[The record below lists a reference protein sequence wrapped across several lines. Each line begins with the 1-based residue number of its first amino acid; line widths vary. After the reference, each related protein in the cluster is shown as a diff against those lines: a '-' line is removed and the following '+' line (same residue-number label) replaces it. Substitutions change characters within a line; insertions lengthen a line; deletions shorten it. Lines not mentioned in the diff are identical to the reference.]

1 MPTTERAAQG
11 WYEAVAGSELAQG
24 DLLQQVLLPFISS
37 SDPNRP
43 EIVLERT
50 SAVVLTQTCDLENQ
64 KVTQVL
70 LGAVV
75 PYDSYAE
82 AEGSRGNHFV
92 ASRRFRKAV
101 LEGALPPLA
110 ILRPSDEA
118 ALPFEWSLVDFRRLY
133 TLPLNDVRSMA
144 DTLGARLRLRSPYR
158 EHLAQ
163 SFARFHM
170 RVGLPTDATDFEELV
185 TSSESLG

>member
-1 MPTTERAAQG
+1 MPTTERAAKG
-11 WYEAVAGSELAQG
+11 WYEAVTGSDLAQG

-50 SAVVLTQTCDLENQ
+50 AAVVLTQTCDLENQ

-75 PYDSYAE
+75 EYDSYAE
-82 AEGSRGNHFV
+82 AERLRGNYFV

-110 ILRPSDEA
+110 VLRPSDA
-118 ALPFEWSLVDFRRLY
+118 AGVPFEWSLVDFRRLY
-133 TLPLNDVRSMA
+133 TLPLIDVRSMA
-144 DTLGARLRLRSPYR
+144 DSLGVRLRLRSPYR

-170 RVGLPTDATDFEELV
+170 RVGLPTDATDFEELA
-185 TSSESLG
+185 TA

>member
-1 MPTTERAAQG
+1 MPTTEPAVKG
-11 WYEAVAGSELAQG
+11 WYEAVSGSELAQG

-75 PYDSYAE
+75 EYDTYAE
-82 AEGSRGNHFV
+82 AERSRGNHYV

-110 ILRPSDEA
+110 VLRPADA
-118 ALPFEWSLVDFRRLY
+118 ASVPFGWSLVDFRRLY
-133 TLPLNDVRSMA
+133 TLPLTDVRTMA
-144 DTLGARLRLRSPYR
+144 ESLGVRLRLRSPYR

-170 RVGLPTDATDFEELV
+170 RVGLPTDASDFEELAMA
-185 TSSESLG
+185 

>member
-1 MPTTERAAQG
+1 MPTTEPALSG
-11 WYEAVAGSELAQG
+11 WYQAVSGPDLAQG
-24 DLLQQVLLPFISS
+24 DVLQQVLLPFISS

-70 LGAVV
+70 LGVV
-75 PYDSYAE
+75 VRYESYAE
-82 AEGSRGNHFV
+82 TERSRGNQFV
-92 ASRRFRKAV
+92 HSRRFRKAV

-110 ILRPSDEA
+110 VLRPSEIA
-118 ALPFEWSLVDFRRLY
+118 GLPLEWSLVDFRRLY
-133 TLPLNDVRSMA
+133 TLPLDDVRSMA
-144 DTLGARLRLRSPYR
+144 DALGTRLRLRSPYR

-170 RVGLPTDATDFEELV
+170 RVGLPTDATDFEDLAIA
-185 TSSESLG
+185 

>member
-1 MPTTERAAQG
+1 MLTTETAAPS
-11 WYEAVAGSELAQG
+11 WYETVTGSELAQG

-43 EIVLERT
+43 EISLERT
-50 SAVVLTQTCDLENQ
+50 SAMVLTQTCDLENR

-70 LGAVV
+70 LGAVA
-75 PYDSYAE
+75 PYESYAE
-82 AEGSRGNHFV
+82 AETARGNSFV

-110 ILRPSDEA
+110 VLRPTDA
-118 ALPFEWSLVDFRRLY
+118 AGLPFEWSLVDFRRLY
-133 TLPLNDVRSMA
+133 TLPLDDVQKLANS
-144 DTLGARLRLRSPYR
+144 LGTRLRLRSPYR
-158 EHLAQ
+158 EHVAQ

-170 RVGLPTDATDFEELV
+170 RVGLPTDAADFEEL
-185 TSSESLG
+185 SND

>member
-1 MPTTERAAQG
+1 MPTSKPVHSG
-11 WYEAVAGSELAQG
+11 WYQAVSGSDLAQG
-24 DLLQQVLLPFISS
+24 DVLQHVLLPFISS

-75 PYDSYAE
+75 RYESYAE
-82 AEGSRGNHFV
+82 AERSRGNPFV

-110 ILRPSDEA
+110 VLRPSEVGG
-118 ALPFEWSLVDFRRLY
+118 LPFEWSLVDFRRLY
-133 TLPLNDVRSMA
+133 TLPLDDVRSLA
-144 DTLGARLRLRSPYR
+144 DGLGTRLRLQSPYR

-170 RVGLPTDATDFEELV
+170 RVGLPTDATDFEDLAIA
-185 TSSESLG
+185 

>member
-1 MPTTERAAQG
+1 MPTTEPALSE
-11 WYEAVAGSELAQG
+11 WYEAVSGPDLAQG
-24 DLLQQVLLPFISS
+24 DVLQQVLLPFISS

-64 KVTQVL
+64 KVTHVL

-75 PYDSYAE
+75 RYESYAE
-82 AEGSRGNHFV
+82 AERSRGNQFV

-110 ILRPSDEA
+110 VLRPSEVA
-118 ALPFEWSLVDFRRLY
+118 GLPFEWSLVDFRRLY
-133 TLPLNDVRSMA
+133 TLPLDDVRSMA
-144 DTLGARLRLRSPYR
+144 GSLGTRLRLRSPYR

-170 RVGLPTDATDFEELV
+170 RVGLPTDATDFEDLAIA
-185 TSSESLG
+185 